1 MYYMYL
7 MFDGIV
13 IRLFQAQKEEL
24 NLEEKVE
31 RAKEKIR
38 QLESTWLSTISQIH
52 NSCHD

>member
-38 QLESTWLSTISQIH
+38 QLESTYLAIH
-52 NSCHD
+52 N